1 MRTVKKYDS
10 RKREVWTEEDFENVE
25 YLLKQHYAQTPPIE
39 KLEHELFAIKLD
51 MKDYLNTEEI
61 TEIRPVG
68 TFIQEA
74 ITACK
79 KLLKISKKALAEHW
93 ETTSANLSKYLKGER
108 SLNVELAL
116 KIASTLNLPA
126 QLLLDIE
133 IKNEL
138 LEQGNKKD
146 YEKEFSLEELIRA

>member
-1 MRTVKKYDS
+1 M
-10 RKREVWTEEDFENVE
+10 
-25 YLLKQHYAQTPPIE
+25 LKH
-39 KLEHELFAIKLD
+39 
-51 MKDYLNTEEI
+51 
-61 TEIRPVG
+61 RP
-68 TFIQEA
+68 
-74 ITACK
+74 
-79 KLLKISKKALAEHW
+79 LISKKALAEHW

-108 SLNVELAL
+108 SLSVELAL

-146 YEKEFSLEELIRA
+146 YEKEFSLDELIRA